1 MDFMQKR
8 FMLAKRD
15 LELNIAITEN
25 HTPPGVNRY
34 LGSDPLSKH
43 QRVLV
48 RGRQLLHELD
58 FVSLWTLT
66 SSFHHTLPEPF
77 PLLEV

>member
-25 HTPPGVNRY
+25 SIPPGVNKY
-34 LGSDPLSKH
+34 LGSDPLSKQQH
-43 QRVLV
+43 VLV
-48 RGRQLLHELD
+48 RGHHLLCEPD
-58 FVSLWTLT
+58 SVSLWTQT
-66 SSFHHTLPEPF
+66 SSFHHTLPAPF
-77 PLLEV
+77 SLL